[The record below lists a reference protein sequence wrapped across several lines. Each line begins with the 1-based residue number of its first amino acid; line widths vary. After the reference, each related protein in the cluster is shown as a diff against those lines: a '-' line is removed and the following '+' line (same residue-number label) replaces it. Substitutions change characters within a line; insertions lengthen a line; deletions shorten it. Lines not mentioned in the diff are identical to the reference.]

1 VRGLVTPGPFAH
13 RWRVGSAWSLRA
25 IALSA
30 LAVSGLLGASSAR
43 ADDAGIEDCGPPTE
57 LGPLEFFPA
66 SSASGVALNSAV
78 RVRYT
83 PGFFEIWRDPLTRL
97 LEVRDD
103 ADAPVAGTLERLGDT
118 LVFRPDVPWRPNS
131 QYEGTAFGIDILQT
145 SFRFRTGNRDD
156 VQPPVFDGTPTISPA
171 VVDARPCVDDGG
183 YRIDVTIAPATDS
196 DGAGGD
202 IEYLLFQT
210 RGPRLERPLLR
221 SRARNFAG
229 ISIPLAFTL
238 TPSEAVS
245 PVCITILA
253 VDGVG
258 HTVSGPTRC
267 VDPIQGNFFAPL
279 CSVSAPGAPRG
290 VASSTSVVLL
300 GAALAALLARR
311 RR

>member
-1 VRGLVTPGPFAH
+1 M
-13 RWRVGSAWSLRA
+13 
-25 IALSA
+25 ALSA
-30 LAVSGLLGASSAR
+30 VALSGLFGASVAR
-43 ADDAGIEDCGPPTE
+43 GDDAGIDDCAPPAE

-66 SSASGVALNSAV
+66 SSANGVALNSAV

-145 SFRFRTGNRDD
+145 RFRFRTGNRND
-156 VQPPVFDGTPTISPA
+156 VLPPVFDGTPTISPA
-171 VVDARPCVDDGG
+171 VVDARACVDDGG

-196 DGAGGD
+196 DGAEGD

-210 RGPRLERPLLR
+210 RGPQLERPLLR

-245 PVCITILA
+245 PVCIAILA

-290 VASSTSVVLL
+290 VASSMSVALL
-300 GAALAALLARR
+300 GAALAAVLARR
-311 RR
+311 RHCAC